1 MPKEEQTGANA
12 RMIDVIIPA
21 FRGYEQTVKCV
32 SSVLTSACHERFEL
46 IVVDDASPEPALS
59 KWLRCL
65 ADQGRI
71 TLLANEA
78 NLGFVA
84 SVNRAMALHA
94 DRDAVLL
101 NSDCEV
107 AGNWLDRLARCAT
120 SDSSI
125 ATATPFSNNAT
136 ICSYPLAS
144 GGNALPPGWSLAE
157 LDAAFAAANAAR
169 SMPLPTAV
177 GSCMYVRRACWD
189 SVGGFDEA
197 RFGRGYGEEC
207 DFSMRARAA
216 GWKHVLC
223 ADVFVYHEG
232 SVSFGDERRS
242 RVEAAEAIIDALH
255 PDYHPM
261 VRAFVIEDPLQALR
275 HRVSAARARR
285 SLDDALVIVDELS
298 AEHRL
303 IRQTSVERFQET
315 TRVEEVLRTALD
327 DARARGDALDA
338 ALAEAQ
344 RFVREREN
352 DVMQIASE
360 RARDLA
366 QLASERD
373 ACLAA
378 LRILEEREASPLL
391 VRAQRQ
397 LHKLSNFLR
406 RP

>member
-1 MPKEEQTGANA
+1 
-12 RMIDVIIPA
+12 MIDVIIPV
-21 FRGYEQTVKCV
+21 FRGHEQTVKCL
-32 SSVLTSACHERFEL
+32 SSVLASGCRERFEVV
-46 IVVDDASPEPALS
+46 VVDDAGPEPALRE
-59 KWLRCL
+59 WLRGL

-71 TLLANEA
+71 TLLANET

-84 SVNRAMALHA
+84 SVNRAMALHP

-107 AGNWLDRLARCAT
+107 AGDWLDRLARCVAA
-120 SDSSI
+120 DPAI

-144 GGNALPPGWSLAE
+144 GANGLPSGWSLAQ
-157 LDAAFAAANAAR
+157 LDAVFAAENAAR

-189 SVGGFDEA
+189 AVGGFDAE

-232 SVSFGDERRS
+232 SVSFGDERRA
-242 RVEAAEAIIDALH
+242 RIEAAEAIIDALH

-261 VRAFVIEDPLQALR
+261 VRAFVIEDPLQELR

-285 SLDDALVIVDELS
+285 SVDDALAVVEELC

-303 IRQTSVERFQET
+303 NRQAAAERFHET
-315 TRVEEVLRTALD
+315 TRVERVLRTAVD
-327 DARARGDALDA
+327 EARARGDALDA
-338 ALAEAQ
+338 ALADAQ

-352 DVMQIASE
+352 DV
-360 RARDLA
+360 A
-366 QLASERD
+366 QVASERD

-378 LRILEEREASPLL
+378 LRTLEERAASSLL
-391 VRAQRQ
+391 GRARRRSRR
-397 LHKLSNFLR
+397 LLDFLR
-406 RP
+406 RV